1 MNFWSIYFGSSHLHM
16 IPRLCVVTINIIII
30 HIISNI
36 FYTIITSVHFQQ
48 RQISQIIAWVNTKT
62 TETTIS
68 TNLERHEKWQQS
80 TRCQKKNLLYL
91 VQAKPLQCPK
101 LFYLF
106 FALLRDFRNCAGKV
120 GATATDN
127 NLGNVFLS
135 VVLY

>member
-1 MNFWSIYFGSSHLHM
+1 MNFWLIYFGSSHLHM
-16 IPRLCVVTINIIII
+16 IPRLCVVTINIIIM

-80 TRCQKKNLLYL
+80 TRCQKKNLL
-91 VQAKPLQCPK
+91 
-101 LFYLF
+101 
-106 FALLRDFRNCAGKV
+106 
-120 GATATDN
+120 
-127 NLGNVFLS
+127 
-135 VVLY
+135 